1 MQATHYEH
9 VQDKDSVIETRFEYD
24 ITKLIKTWHYIY
36 ITWTFFYAKWVIM
49 IKGVKVSQLQL
60 LLISI
65 GKKSQLI
72 ESNNLHFLWI

>member
-60 LLISI
+60 LLLLFVLQMAERERKGEGS
-65 GKKSQLI
+65 
-72 ESNNLHFLWI
+72 